1 MHIKLVTLEGFK
13 SYKSKTVIGPLHE
26 GFNVVVGRNGSG
38 KSNFFAAI
46 EFVLSEEY
54 GNLKQDQRCSL
65 LSSSGSG
72 PRPLS
77 AYVELL
83 FDNSDRR
90 FPINQDE
97 ISLRRTIGAKKDQFH
112 LNGKAVLSRKEL
124 SGMLEAAGFSRSNP
138 FYIVKQGQINSLATC
153 SDKRRLEIVN
163 DLAGTQVYVDKR
175 KESEVELQSAETTI
189 SKVSECIEKI
199 SDRLEELEGERELL
213 KEFKKLD
220 LKKRTIEYLVVT
232 KDLTESRS
240 KFQLAD
246 REYQELV
253 ESFKE
258 SNEKFKNL
266 KSEVQSSKAEL
277 SKSKKLYSTIVD
289 NLHEAEKLYDN
300 LIKSKEAKELKL
312 NDLMTNDDDDGDS
325 ALSLGG
331 DAELKIQEDELKE
344 LMRQRENVDASL
356 MEESAAVDKLRQE
369 LELVQHEMNELSKK
383 SGRMEMFRSKSER
396 DEWIIKEIESNSHEL
411 EKRQLELASL
421 KEELVKCK
429 SLFDT
434 KVNCMNECYFQI

>member
-1 MHIKLVTLEGFK
+1 MHIKSVTLEGFK
-13 SYKSKTVIGPLHE
+13 SYKSKTIIGPLHE

-112 LNGKAVLSRKEL
+112 LNGKVVLSRKEL

-138 FYIVKQGQINSLATC
+138 FYIVKQGQINSLTTC

-163 DLAGTQVYVDKR
+163 DLAGTQVYVDKK
-175 KESEVELQSAETTI
+175 KETEVELQSAETTI

-199 SDRLEELEGERELL
+199 SYRLEELEGEREKLQ
-213 KEFKKLD
+213 EFKKLD

-240 KFQLAD
+240 KLQMAD
-246 REYQELV
+246 REYLELV

-258 SNEKFKNL
+258 ANEKIMNL
-266 KSEVQSSKAEL
+266 KSEVQTSKAEL
-277 SKSKKLYSTIVD
+277 SKSKKLYMTIVD
-289 NLHEAEKLYDN
+289 NLYEAEKSHDN
-300 LIKSKEAKELKL
+300 LIKSKEAMKLKL
-312 NDLMTNDDDDGDS
+312 NDLMTNDDGDS
-325 ALSLGG
+325 VLSLGG
-331 DAELKIQEDELKE
+331 DAELKIQEDELKD
-344 LMRQRENVDASL
+344 LMRQREKVEASF
-356 MEESAAVDKLRQE
+356 MKESAAVDKLRQE

-383 SGRMEMFRSKSER
+383 SGRTEMFSSKSER
-396 DEWIIKEIESNSHEL
+396 DDWIKKEIESNSHEL
-411 EKRQLELASL
+411 QKRQLELASL
-421 KEELVKCK
+421 TEELVKCK
-429 SLFDT
+429 SAFVT
-434 KVNCMNECYFQI
+434 KVNCFFLTLT